1 MHLNINVISDF
12 RSRKTTPFYDS
23 QDYSK
28 SIAGMK
34 IIPLQ
39 TSELKKIV
47 SNGKT
52 YKELYPIFE
61 TAFSSNLPPH
71 EWYNIK
77 INNSLKYNK
86 NYEVYEMAD
95 KQLTNSQILIKECVA
110 QSFRDSDEYDDEA
123 SFFEYFSSSQILKDY
138 DLSDD
143 EIENGIVG
151 SSGDGGCDSI
161 YIFLNK
167 NLVLPDQIDSIIPSK
182 ESKVEMVI
190 IQSKRETSFKESA
203 IQNWKDVSNNLLS
216 LSNSLSDFTTRYNDD
231 VRESFGFFRDL
242 YTKLLT
248 SRVKLE
254 FKYIYVSYAEELHPN
269 VKQQAEE
276 LKRLVCKL
284 FPNAKVNIEFVGAAE
299 LYDKYNTPAETIV
312 NLPLAEVPIAL
323 GKNKNYVGLV
333 SLKDYYRFIVSEDN
347 ILRRKFFEANVRDYQ
362 GRNNVNS
369 SIRETLET
377 GQSEDF
383 WWLNNGITILT
394 SEAMLVNN
402 RELQLTN
409 PEIVNGLQTSNE
421 IYLYFKNNLS
431 LLDSETRNVLVRII
445 VPDSEESRDNIIFA
459 TNNQTNIPKASL
471 RVTDPIHLQIE
482 LYLKGRGLFYD
493 RRKNYYKN
501 QGKKPSEIIGVSFLG
516 QCLITLFL
524 KKPDYARA
532 RPSTILTDD
541 DSYNKLY
548 IENQDLDVFYRCAVL
563 GKKVQKNLK
572 RTIQY
577 TSAEKSDILFYLL
590 YGVVANSI
598 KKNNI
603 TIADIKHLDIDSITD
618 DVISEIKDKIY
629 NIYKENGGNGRVAK
643 SSEFV
648 NKVDEVLEEA

>member
-1 MHLNINVISDF
+1 M
-12 RSRKTTPFYDS
+12 
-23 QDYSK
+23 
-28 SIAGMK
+28 
-34 IIPLQ
+34 
-39 TSELKKIV
+39 
-47 SNGKT
+47 
-52 YKELYPIFE
+52 
-61 TAFSSNLPPH
+61 
-71 EWYNIK
+71 
-77 INNSLKYNK
+77 
-86 NYEVYEMAD
+86 EVCEMAD

-110 QSFRDSDEYDDEA
+110 QSFKESDEYDDEA

-167 NLVLPDQIDSIIPSK
+167 NLVLPDQIDSITPLK

-190 IQSKRETSFKESA
+190 IQSKRETSFKEST
-203 IQNWKDVSNNLLS
+203 IQKWKDVSNNLLS
-216 LSNSLSDFTTRYNDD
+216 LSNSLNDFATRYNDD
-231 VRESFGFFRDL
+231 VIESFGFFRDL

-254 FKYIYVSYAEELHPN
+254 FKYIYVSFAEDIHPN
-269 VKQQAEE
+269 VMQQAEE
-276 LKRLVCKL
+276 LKELVYKL
-284 FPNAKVNIEFVGAAE
+284 FPNANVNIEFIGATK

-312 NLPLAEVPIAL
+312 NLPLVEVPIAL

-333 SLKDYYRFIVSEDN
+333 SLKEYYGFIVSEDN
-347 ILRRKFFEANVRDYQ
+347 TLRKKFFEANVRDYQ
-362 GRNNVNS
+362 GKNNVNS
-369 SIRETLET
+369 SIRETLEN

-431 LLDSETRNVLVRII
+431 LLESETRNVLVRII

-501 QGKKPSEIIGVSFLG
+501 QGKKPSEIVGVSFLG

-548 IENQDLDVFYRCAVL
+548 LENNDLEIFYRCALL

-572 RTIQY
+572 KTIQY

-590 YGVVANSI
+590 YGVIASSI

-603 TIADIKHLDIDSITD
+603 TIEDIKQLDIDSITD
-618 DVISEIKDKIY
+618 EVISNIKDKIY

-648 NKVDEVLEEA
+648 NKVDEILGLA

>member
-1 MHLNINVISDF
+1 
-12 RSRKTTPFYDS
+12 
-23 QDYSK
+23 
-28 SIAGMK
+28 
-34 IIPLQ
+34 
-39 TSELKKIV
+39 
-47 SNGKT
+47 
-52 YKELYPIFE
+52 
-61 TAFSSNLPPH
+61 
-71 EWYNIK
+71 
-77 INNSLKYNK
+77 
-86 NYEVYEMAD
+86 MAD

-203 IQNWKDVSNNLLS
+203 IQKWKDVSNNLLS
-216 LSNSLSDFTTRYNDD
+216 LSNSLSDFTTQYNDD

-242 YTKLLT
+242 YTKLLR

-276 LKRLVCKL
+276 LKGLVCKL

-421 IYLYFKNNLS
+421 IYLYFKNNLN

-618 DVISEIKDKIY
+618 DVISEVKDKIY

-648 NKVDEVLEEA
+648 NKVDEVLELA

>member
-1 MHLNINVISDF
+1 
-12 RSRKTTPFYDS
+12 
-23 QDYSK
+23 
-28 SIAGMK
+28 
-34 IIPLQ
+34 
-39 TSELKKIV
+39 
-47 SNGKT
+47 
-52 YKELYPIFE
+52 
-61 TAFSSNLPPH
+61 
-71 EWYNIK
+71 
-77 INNSLKYNK
+77 
-86 NYEVYEMAD
+86 MAD

-203 IQNWKDVSNNLLS
+203 IQKWKDVSNNLLS

-242 YTKLLT
+242 YTKLLR

-254 FKYIYVSYAEELHPN
+254 FKYIYVSYVEELHPN

-276 LKRLVCKL
+276 LKGLVCKL

-421 IYLYFKNNLS
+421 IYLYFKNNLN

-618 DVISEIKDKIY
+618 DVISEVKDKIY

-648 NKVDEVLEEA
+648 NKVDEVLELA

>member
-1 MHLNINVISDF
+1 M
-12 RSRKTTPFYDS
+12 
-23 QDYSK
+23 
-28 SIAGMK
+28 
-34 IIPLQ
+34 
-39 TSELKKIV
+39 
-47 SNGKT
+47 
-52 YKELYPIFE
+52 
-61 TAFSSNLPPH
+61 
-71 EWYNIK
+71 
-77 INNSLKYNK
+77 
-86 NYEVYEMAD
+86 
-95 KQLTNSQILIKECVA
+95 
-110 QSFRDSDEYDDEA
+110 
-123 SFFEYFSSSQILKDY
+123 
-138 DLSDD
+138 
-143 EIENGIVG
+143 
-151 SSGDGGCDSI
+151 
-161 YIFLNK
+161 NK

-203 IQNWKDVSNNLLS
+203 IQKWKDVSNNLLS

-242 YTKLLT
+242 YTKLLR

-254 FKYIYVSYAEELHPN
+254 FKYIYVSYAEELHQN

-276 LKRLVCKL
+276 LRGLVCKL

-421 IYLYFKNNLS
+421 IYLYFKNNLN

-524 KKPDYARA
+524 KNLIMQEPVLQLYLLM
-532 RPSTILTDD
+532 TIHIINCILKIKIWM
-541 DSYNKLY
+541 YF
-548 IENQDLDVFYRCAVL
+548 IAVL
-563 GKKVQKNLK
+563 YWVKKYKKFK

-618 DVISEIKDKIY
+618 DVISEVKDKIY

-648 NKVDEVLEEA
+648 NKVDEVLELA

>member
-1 MHLNINVISDF
+1 
-12 RSRKTTPFYDS
+12 
-23 QDYSK
+23 
-28 SIAGMK
+28 
-34 IIPLQ
+34 
-39 TSELKKIV
+39 
-47 SNGKT
+47 
-52 YKELYPIFE
+52 
-61 TAFSSNLPPH
+61 
-71 EWYNIK
+71 
-77 INNSLKYNK
+77 
-86 NYEVYEMAD
+86 MAD

-203 IQNWKDVSNNLLS
+203 IQKWKDVSNNLLS

-242 YTKLLT
+242 YTKLLR

-276 LKRLVCKL
+276 LKGLVCKL

-421 IYLYFKNNLS
+421 IYLYFKNNLN

-590 YGVVANSI
+590 YGVVVNSI

-618 DVISEIKDKIY
+618 DVISEVKDKIY

-648 NKVDEVLEEA
+648 NKVDEVLELA

>member
-1 MHLNINVISDF
+1 
-12 RSRKTTPFYDS
+12 
-23 QDYSK
+23 
-28 SIAGMK
+28 
-34 IIPLQ
+34 
-39 TSELKKIV
+39 
-47 SNGKT
+47 
-52 YKELYPIFE
+52 
-61 TAFSSNLPPH
+61 
-71 EWYNIK
+71 
-77 INNSLKYNK
+77 
-86 NYEVYEMAD
+86 MAD

-167 NLVLPDQIDSIIPSK
+167 NLVLPDQIDPIIPSK

-203 IQNWKDVSNNLLS
+203 IQKWKDVSNNLLS

-242 YTKLLT
+242 YTKLLR

-276 LKRLVCKL
+276 LKGLVCKL

-299 LYDKYNTPAETIV
+299 LYGKYNTPAETIV

-421 IYLYFKNNLS
+421 IYLYFKNNLN

-618 DVISEIKDKIY
+618 DVISEVKDKIY

-648 NKVDEVLEEA
+648 NKVDEVLELA

>member
-1 MHLNINVISDF
+1 
-12 RSRKTTPFYDS
+12 
-23 QDYSK
+23 
-28 SIAGMK
+28 
-34 IIPLQ
+34 
-39 TSELKKIV
+39 
-47 SNGKT
+47 
-52 YKELYPIFE
+52 
-61 TAFSSNLPPH
+61 
-71 EWYNIK
+71 
-77 INNSLKYNK
+77 
-86 NYEVYEMAD
+86 MAD

-203 IQNWKDVSNNLLS
+203 IQKWKDVSNNLLS

-242 YTKLLT
+242 YTKLLR

-276 LKRLVCKL
+276 LKGLVCKL

-409 PEIVNGLQTSNE
+409 PEIVNGLQNSNE
-421 IYLYFKNNLS
+421 IYLYFKNNLN

-618 DVISEIKDKIY
+618 DVISEVKDKIY

-648 NKVDEVLEEA
+648 NKVDEVLELA

>member
-1 MHLNINVISDF
+1 MTN
-12 RSRKTTPFYDS
+12 
-23 QDYSK
+23 
-28 SIAGMK
+28 
-34 IIPLQ
+34 
-39 TSELKKIV
+39 
-47 SNGKT
+47 
-52 YKELYPIFE
+52 
-61 TAFSSNLPPH
+61 
-71 EWYNIK
+71 
-77 INNSLKYNK
+77 
-86 NYEVYEMAD
+86 

-203 IQNWKDVSNNLLS
+203 IQKWKDVSNNLLS

-242 YTKLLT
+242 YTKLLR

-254 FKYIYVSYAEELHPN
+254 FKYIYVSYAEELHQN

-276 LKRLVCKL
+276 LRGLVCKL

-421 IYLYFKNNLS
+421 IYLYFKNNLN

-618 DVISEIKDKIY
+618 DVISEVKDKIY

-648 NKVDEVLEEA
+648 NKVDEVLELA

>member
-1 MHLNINVISDF
+1 
-12 RSRKTTPFYDS
+12 
-23 QDYSK
+23 
-28 SIAGMK
+28 
-34 IIPLQ
+34 
-39 TSELKKIV
+39 
-47 SNGKT
+47 
-52 YKELYPIFE
+52 
-61 TAFSSNLPPH
+61 
-71 EWYNIK
+71 
-77 INNSLKYNK
+77 
-86 NYEVYEMAD
+86 MAD

-203 IQNWKDVSNNLLS
+203 IQKWKDVSNNLLS

-242 YTKLLT
+242 YTKLLR

-276 LKRLVCKL
+276 LKGLVCKL

-421 IYLYFKNNLS
+421 IYLYFKNNLN

-501 QGKKPSEIIGVSFLG
+501 QGKKPSEIIGVSFFG

-618 DVISEIKDKIY
+618 DVISEVKDKIY

-648 NKVDEVLEEA
+648 NKVDEVLELA

>member
-1 MHLNINVISDF
+1 
-12 RSRKTTPFYDS
+12 
-23 QDYSK
+23 
-28 SIAGMK
+28 
-34 IIPLQ
+34 
-39 TSELKKIV
+39 
-47 SNGKT
+47 
-52 YKELYPIFE
+52 
-61 TAFSSNLPPH
+61 
-71 EWYNIK
+71 
-77 INNSLKYNK
+77 
-86 NYEVYEMAD
+86 MAD

-110 QSFRDSDEYDDEA
+110 QSFRDSDEYGDEA

-276 LKRLVCKL
+276 LKGLVCKL

-347 ILRRKFFEANVRDYQ
+347 ILRRKFFEANVRDCQ

-541 DSYNKLY
+541 DTYNKLY

-590 YGVVANSI
+590 YGVVANCI

-648 NKVDEVLEEA
+648 NKVDEVLELA

>member
-1 MHLNINVISDF
+1 
-12 RSRKTTPFYDS
+12 
-23 QDYSK
+23 
-28 SIAGMK
+28 
-34 IIPLQ
+34 
-39 TSELKKIV
+39 
-47 SNGKT
+47 
-52 YKELYPIFE
+52 
-61 TAFSSNLPPH
+61 
-71 EWYNIK
+71 
-77 INNSLKYNK
+77 
-86 NYEVYEMAD
+86 MAD

-110 QSFRDSDEYDDEA
+110 QSFRDSDEYDDEL

-167 NLVLPDQIDSIIPSK
+167 NLVLPDQIDSITPSK

-216 LSNSLSDFTTRYNDD
+216 LSNSLNDFTTRYNDD

-242 YTKLLT
+242 YAKLLT

-276 LKRLVCKL
+276 LKGLVCKL

-369 SIRETLET
+369 RIRETLET

-459 TNNQTNIPKASL
+459 TNNQTSIPKASL

-482 LYLKGRGLFYD
+482 LYFKGRGLFYD

-648 NKVDEVLEEA
+648 NKVDEVLELA

>member
-1 MHLNINVISDF
+1 
-12 RSRKTTPFYDS
+12 
-23 QDYSK
+23 
-28 SIAGMK
+28 
-34 IIPLQ
+34 
-39 TSELKKIV
+39 
-47 SNGKT
+47 
-52 YKELYPIFE
+52 
-61 TAFSSNLPPH
+61 
-71 EWYNIK
+71 
-77 INNSLKYNK
+77 
-86 NYEVYEMAD
+86 MAD

-203 IQNWKDVSNNLLS
+203 IQKWKDVSNNLLS

-242 YTKLLT
+242 YTKLLR

-276 LKRLVCKL
+276 LKGLVCKL

-421 IYLYFKNNLS
+421 IYLCFKNNLN

-618 DVISEIKDKIY
+618 DVISEVKDKIY

-648 NKVDEVLEEA
+648 NKVDEVLELA

>member
-1 MHLNINVISDF
+1 
-12 RSRKTTPFYDS
+12 
-23 QDYSK
+23 
-28 SIAGMK
+28 
-34 IIPLQ
+34 
-39 TSELKKIV
+39 
-47 SNGKT
+47 
-52 YKELYPIFE
+52 
-61 TAFSSNLPPH
+61 
-71 EWYNIK
+71 
-77 INNSLKYNK
+77 
-86 NYEVYEMAD
+86 MAD

-203 IQNWKDVSNNLLS
+203 IQKWKDVSNNLLS

-242 YTKLLT
+242 YTKLLR

-276 LKRLVCKL
+276 LKGLVCKL

-421 IYLYFKNNLS
+421 IYLYFKNNLN

-516 QCLITLFL
+516 QCLIALFL

-618 DVISEIKDKIY
+618 DVISEVKDKIY

-648 NKVDEVLEEA
+648 NKVDEVLELA

>member
-1 MHLNINVISDF
+1 M
-12 RSRKTTPFYDS
+12 
-23 QDYSK
+23 
-28 SIAGMK
+28 
-34 IIPLQ
+34 
-39 TSELKKIV
+39 
-47 SNGKT
+47 
-52 YKELYPIFE
+52 
-61 TAFSSNLPPH
+61 
-71 EWYNIK
+71 
-77 INNSLKYNK
+77 
-86 NYEVYEMAD
+86 EVCEMAD

-110 QSFRDSDEYDDEA
+110 QSFKESDEYDDEA

-167 NLVLPDQIDSIIPSK
+167 NLVLPDQIDSITPLK

-203 IQNWKDVSNNLLS
+203 IQKWKDVSNNLLS
-216 LSNSLSDFTTRYNDD
+216 LSNSLNDFATRYNDD
-231 VRESFGFFRDL
+231 VIESFGFFRDL

-254 FKYIYVSYAEELHPN
+254 FKYIYVSFAEDIHPN

-276 LKRLVCKL
+276 LKELVYKL
-284 FPNAKVNIEFVGAAE
+284 FPNANVNIEFIGATK

-312 NLPLAEVPIAL
+312 NLPLVEVPIAL

-333 SLKDYYRFIVSEDN
+333 SLKEYYGFIVSEDN
-347 ILRRKFFEANVRDYQ
+347 TLRKKFFEANVRDYQ
-362 GRNNVNS
+362 GKNNVNS
-369 SIRETLET
+369 SIRETLEN

-431 LLDSETRNVLVRII
+431 LLESETRNVLVRII

-501 QGKKPSEIIGVSFLG
+501 QGKKPSEIVGVSFLG

-548 IENQDLDVFYRCAVL
+548 IENDDLEIFYRCALL

-572 RTIQY
+572 KTIQY

-590 YGVVANSI
+590 YGVIASSI

-603 TIADIKHLDIDSITD
+603 TIEDIKQLDIDSITD
-618 DVISEIKDKIY
+618 EVISNIKDKIY

-648 NKVDEVLEEA
+648 NKVDEILGLA

>member
-1 MHLNINVISDF
+1 
-12 RSRKTTPFYDS
+12 
-23 QDYSK
+23 
-28 SIAGMK
+28 
-34 IIPLQ
+34 
-39 TSELKKIV
+39 
-47 SNGKT
+47 
-52 YKELYPIFE
+52 
-61 TAFSSNLPPH
+61 
-71 EWYNIK
+71 
-77 INNSLKYNK
+77 
-86 NYEVYEMAD
+86 MAD

-203 IQNWKDVSNNLLS
+203 IQKWKDVSNNLLS

-242 YTKLLT
+242 YTKLLR
-248 SRVKLE
+248 SRVKPE

-276 LKRLVCKL
+276 LKGLVCKL

-421 IYLYFKNNLS
+421 IYLYFKNNLN

-618 DVISEIKDKIY
+618 DVISEVKDKIY

-648 NKVDEVLEEA
+648 NKVDEVLELA

>member
-1 MHLNINVISDF
+1 
-12 RSRKTTPFYDS
+12 
-23 QDYSK
+23 
-28 SIAGMK
+28 
-34 IIPLQ
+34 
-39 TSELKKIV
+39 
-47 SNGKT
+47 
-52 YKELYPIFE
+52 
-61 TAFSSNLPPH
+61 
-71 EWYNIK
+71 
-77 INNSLKYNK
+77 
-86 NYEVYEMAD
+86 
-95 KQLTNSQILIKECVA
+95 
-110 QSFRDSDEYDDEA
+110 
-123 SFFEYFSSSQILKDY
+123 
-138 DLSDD
+138 
-143 EIENGIVG
+143 
-151 SSGDGGCDSI
+151 
-161 YIFLNK
+161 
-167 NLVLPDQIDSIIPSK
+167 
-182 ESKVEMVI
+182 MVI

-203 IQNWKDVSNNLLS
+203 IQKWKDVSNNLLS

-242 YTKLLT
+242 YTKLLR

-276 LKRLVCKL
+276 LKGLVCKL

-421 IYLYFKNNLS
+421 IYLYFKNNLN

-445 VPDSEESRDNIIFA
+445 VPDSEESRDNII
-459 TNNQTNIPKASL
+459 
-471 RVTDPIHLQIE
+471 LQ
-482 LYLKGRGLFYD
+482 L
-493 RRKNYYKN
+493 
-501 QGKKPSEIIGVSFLG
+501 IIKQIFQKHRLESQIQF
-516 QCLITLFL
+516 TF
-524 KKPDYARA
+524 
-532 RPSTILTDD
+532 
-541 DSYNKLY
+541 KLNC
-548 IENQDLDVFYRCAVL
+548 I
-563 GKKVQKNLK
+563 
-572 RTIQY
+572 
-577 TSAEKSDILFYLL
+577 
-590 YGVVANSI
+590 
-598 KKNNI
+598 
-603 TIADIKHLDIDSITD
+603 
-618 DVISEIKDKIY
+618 
-629 NIYKENGGNGRVAK
+629 
-643 SSEFV
+643 
-648 NKVDEVLEEA
+648 

>member
-1 MHLNINVISDF
+1 
-12 RSRKTTPFYDS
+12 
-23 QDYSK
+23 
-28 SIAGMK
+28 
-34 IIPLQ
+34 
-39 TSELKKIV
+39 
-47 SNGKT
+47 
-52 YKELYPIFE
+52 
-61 TAFSSNLPPH
+61 
-71 EWYNIK
+71 
-77 INNSLKYNK
+77 
-86 NYEVYEMAD
+86 MAD

-203 IQNWKDVSNNLLS
+203 IQKWKDVSNNLLS
-216 LSNSLSDFTTRYNDD
+216 LSNSLSNFTTRYNDD

-242 YTKLLT
+242 YTKLLR

-276 LKRLVCKL
+276 LKGLVCKL

-421 IYLYFKNNLS
+421 IYLYFKNNLN

-618 DVISEIKDKIY
+618 DVISEVKDKIY

-648 NKVDEVLEEA
+648 NKVDEVLELA

>member
-1 MHLNINVISDF
+1 
-12 RSRKTTPFYDS
+12 
-23 QDYSK
+23 
-28 SIAGMK
+28 
-34 IIPLQ
+34 
-39 TSELKKIV
+39 
-47 SNGKT
+47 
-52 YKELYPIFE
+52 
-61 TAFSSNLPPH
+61 
-71 EWYNIK
+71 
-77 INNSLKYNK
+77 
-86 NYEVYEMAD
+86 MAD

-167 NLVLPDQIDSIIPSK
+167 NLVLPDQIDSIIPLK

-203 IQNWKDVSNNLLS
+203 IQKWKDVSNNLLS

-242 YTKLLT
+242 YTKLLR

-276 LKRLVCKL
+276 LKGLVCKL

-421 IYLYFKNNLS
+421 IYLYFKNNLN

-618 DVISEIKDKIY
+618 DVISEVKDKIY
-629 NIYKENGGNGRVAK
+629 NIYKENGGN
-643 SSEFV
+643 
-648 NKVDEVLEEA
+648 

>member
-1 MHLNINVISDF
+1 
-12 RSRKTTPFYDS
+12 
-23 QDYSK
+23 
-28 SIAGMK
+28 
-34 IIPLQ
+34 
-39 TSELKKIV
+39 
-47 SNGKT
+47 
-52 YKELYPIFE
+52 
-61 TAFSSNLPPH
+61 
-71 EWYNIK
+71 
-77 INNSLKYNK
+77 
-86 NYEVYEMAD
+86 MAD

-203 IQNWKDVSNNLLS
+203 IQKWKDVSNNLLS

-242 YTKLLT
+242 YTKLLR

-276 LKRLVCKL
+276 LKGLVCKL

-421 IYLYFKNNLS
+421 IYLYFKNNLN

-590 YGVVANSI
+590 YGVAANSI

-618 DVISEIKDKIY
+618 DVISEVKDKIY

-648 NKVDEVLEEA
+648 NKVDEVLELA

>member
-1 MHLNINVISDF
+1 
-12 RSRKTTPFYDS
+12 
-23 QDYSK
+23 
-28 SIAGMK
+28 
-34 IIPLQ
+34 
-39 TSELKKIV
+39 
-47 SNGKT
+47 
-52 YKELYPIFE
+52 
-61 TAFSSNLPPH
+61 
-71 EWYNIK
+71 
-77 INNSLKYNK
+77 
-86 NYEVYEMAD
+86 MAD

-276 LKRLVCKL
+276 LKGLVCKL

-493 RRKNYYKN
+493 RRKNHYKN
-501 QGKKPSEIIGVSFLG
+501 QGRKTNEIIGVSFLG

-532 RPSTILTDD
+532 RPSTLLTDD
-541 DSYNKLY
+541 QTYKILY
-548 IENQDLDVFYRCAVL
+548 EDNQDLEVFYKCALL
-563 GKKVQKNLK
+563 GK
-572 RTIQY
+572 RIQANVKKTVEY
-577 TSAEKSDILFYLL
+577 SSAEKSDILFYLL
-590 YGVVANSI
+590 YGVVANKLHKNSI
-598 KKNNI
+598 EVQ
-603 TIADIKHLDIDSITD
+603 DIKNFDIDSITD
-618 DVISEIKDKIY
+618 QEIDEIRNEIY
-629 NIYKENGGNGRVAK
+629 SVYKENGGNGRVAK

-648 NKVDEVLEEA
+648 NKVDEILGL

>member
-1 MHLNINVISDF
+1 
-12 RSRKTTPFYDS
+12 
-23 QDYSK
+23 
-28 SIAGMK
+28 
-34 IIPLQ
+34 
-39 TSELKKIV
+39 
-47 SNGKT
+47 
-52 YKELYPIFE
+52 
-61 TAFSSNLPPH
+61 
-71 EWYNIK
+71 
-77 INNSLKYNK
+77 
-86 NYEVYEMAD
+86 MAD

-167 NLVLPDQIDSIIPSK
+167 NLVLPDQIDSITPSK

-248 SRVKLE
+248 SKVKLE

-276 LKRLVCKL
+276 LKGLVCKL

-369 SIRETLET
+369 RIRETLET

-431 LLDSETRNVLVRII
+431 LLDSEIRNVLVRII

-459 TNNQTNIPKASL
+459 TNNQTSIPKASL
-471 RVTDPIHLQIE
+471 RVTDLIHLQIE

-648 NKVDEVLEEA
+648 NKVDEVLELA

>member
-1 MHLNINVISDF
+1 
-12 RSRKTTPFYDS
+12 
-23 QDYSK
+23 
-28 SIAGMK
+28 
-34 IIPLQ
+34 
-39 TSELKKIV
+39 
-47 SNGKT
+47 
-52 YKELYPIFE
+52 
-61 TAFSSNLPPH
+61 
-71 EWYNIK
+71 
-77 INNSLKYNK
+77 
-86 NYEVYEMAD
+86 MAD

-203 IQNWKDVSNNLLS
+203 IQKWKDVSNNLLS

-242 YTKLLT
+242 YTKLLR

-276 LKRLVCKL
+276 LKGLVCKL

-421 IYLYFKNNLS
+421 IYLYFKNNLN

-618 DVISEIKDKIY
+618 DVISEVKNKIY

-648 NKVDEVLEEA
+648 NKVDEVLELA

>member
-1 MHLNINVISDF
+1 
-12 RSRKTTPFYDS
+12 
-23 QDYSK
+23 
-28 SIAGMK
+28 
-34 IIPLQ
+34 
-39 TSELKKIV
+39 
-47 SNGKT
+47 
-52 YKELYPIFE
+52 
-61 TAFSSNLPPH
+61 
-71 EWYNIK
+71 
-77 INNSLKYNK
+77 
-86 NYEVYEMAD
+86 MAD

-190 IQSKRETSFKESA
+190 IQSKRETSFEESA
-203 IQNWKDVSNNLLS
+203 IQKWKDVSNNLLS

-242 YTKLLT
+242 YTKLLR

-276 LKRLVCKL
+276 LKGLVCKL

-421 IYLYFKNNLS
+421 IYLYFKNNLN

-618 DVISEIKDKIY
+618 DVISEVKDKIY
-629 NIYKENGGNGRVAK
+629 NIYKENGGNGRVTK

-648 NKVDEVLEEA
+648 NKVDEVLELA

>member
-1 MHLNINVISDF
+1 
-12 RSRKTTPFYDS
+12 
-23 QDYSK
+23 
-28 SIAGMK
+28 
-34 IIPLQ
+34 
-39 TSELKKIV
+39 
-47 SNGKT
+47 
-52 YKELYPIFE
+52 
-61 TAFSSNLPPH
+61 
-71 EWYNIK
+71 
-77 INNSLKYNK
+77 
-86 NYEVYEMAD
+86 MAD

-151 SSGDGGCDSI
+151 SSGDGGCDSV

-167 NLVLPDQIDSIIPSK
+167 NLILPDQIDSIIPSK

-254 FKYIYVSYAEELHPN
+254 FKYIYVSYAEELHQN

-276 LKRLVCKL
+276 LKGLVCKL

-648 NKVDEVLEEA
+648 NKVDEVLELA

>member
-1 MHLNINVISDF
+1 
-12 RSRKTTPFYDS
+12 
-23 QDYSK
+23 
-28 SIAGMK
+28 
-34 IIPLQ
+34 
-39 TSELKKIV
+39 
-47 SNGKT
+47 
-52 YKELYPIFE
+52 
-61 TAFSSNLPPH
+61 
-71 EWYNIK
+71 
-77 INNSLKYNK
+77 
-86 NYEVYEMAD
+86 MAD

-203 IQNWKDVSNNLLS
+203 IQKWKDVSNNLLS

-242 YTKLLT
+242 YTKLLR

-276 LKRLVCKL
+276 LKGLVCKL
-284 FPNAKVNIEFVGAAE
+284 FPNAKGKF
-299 LYDKYNTPAETIV
+299 TIV
-312 NLPLAEVPIAL
+312 SAGVLYLSYNSAAPTNSIFTLAEVPIAL

-421 IYLYFKNNLS
+421 IYLYFKNNLN

-618 DVISEIKDKIY
+618 DVISEVKDKIY

-648 NKVDEVLEEA
+648 NKVDEVLELA

>member
-1 MHLNINVISDF
+1 
-12 RSRKTTPFYDS
+12 
-23 QDYSK
+23 
-28 SIAGMK
+28 
-34 IIPLQ
+34 
-39 TSELKKIV
+39 
-47 SNGKT
+47 
-52 YKELYPIFE
+52 
-61 TAFSSNLPPH
+61 
-71 EWYNIK
+71 
-77 INNSLKYNK
+77 
-86 NYEVYEMAD
+86 MAD

-203 IQNWKDVSNNLLS
+203 IQKWKDVSNNLLS
-216 LSNSLSDFTTRYNDD
+216 LSNSLSNFTTRYNDD

-242 YTKLLT
+242 YTKLLR

-276 LKRLVCKL
+276 LKGLVCKL

-421 IYLYFKNNLS
+421 IYLYFKNNLN

-648 NKVDEVLEEA
+648 NKVDEVLELA

>member
-1 MHLNINVISDF
+1 
-12 RSRKTTPFYDS
+12 
-23 QDYSK
+23 
-28 SIAGMK
+28 
-34 IIPLQ
+34 
-39 TSELKKIV
+39 
-47 SNGKT
+47 
-52 YKELYPIFE
+52 
-61 TAFSSNLPPH
+61 
-71 EWYNIK
+71 
-77 INNSLKYNK
+77 
-86 NYEVYEMAD
+86 MAD

-203 IQNWKDVSNNLLS
+203 IQKWKDVSNNLLS

-242 YTKLLT
+242 YTKLLR

-254 FKYIYVSYAEELHPN
+254 FKYIYVSYAEELHLN

-276 LKRLVCKL
+276 LKGLVCKL

-421 IYLYFKNNLS
+421 IYLYFKNNLN

-618 DVISEIKDKIY
+618 DVISEVKDKIY

-648 NKVDEVLEEA
+648 NKVDEVLELA